1 MTQHSRNRMS
11 LPPPEGVVRPTLSPT
26 ELVAGVM
33 LAGIAIVVAIM
44 LLIMIPAAV
53 SIPVAVALFAGPV
66 WTGTAYVARR
76 WRRRTARRATQP
88 RPTSGPA
95 PSGLAGL
102 LILRVLG
109 LFATWAPRGRASP
122 GQRRA
127 PSPASQAALIS
138 ARIRDTDAG
147 SGTSI
152 SGSREDGRLRGV
164 STG

>member
-1 MTQHSRNRMS
+1 MSQHSRNRMS
-11 LPPPEGVVRPTLSPT
+11 LPPPEGMVRPTLSPT

-33 LAGIAIVVAIM
+33 LAGIAIVVAVM

-76 WRRRTARRATQP
+76 WRRRAARRAMQP
-88 RPTSGPA
+88 RRTSGQE

-109 LFATWAPRGRASP
+109 LFAAWAPRGRAWP
-122 GQRRA
+122 RHRRA
-127 PSPASQAALIS
+127 PLPAAQAAVIS
-138 ARIRDTDAG
+138 ARIRGHAPG
-147 SGTSI
+147 SGAAL
-152 SGSREDGRLRGV
+152 SGCRGDGRLRG
-164 STG
+164 

>member
-1 MTQHSRNRMS
+1 MSQHSRNRMS
-11 LPPPEGVVRPTLSPT
+11 LPPPERMVRPTLSPT

-33 LAGIAIVVAIM
+33 LAGIAIVVAVM

-76 WRRRTARRATQP
+76 WRRRTARRAMQP
-88 RPTSGPA
+88 KPRSGQSR
-95 PSGLAGL
+95 SGLAGV

-109 LFATWAPRGRASP
+109 LFAEWAPRGSAWPRH
-122 GQRRA
+122 RRV
-127 PSPASQAALIS
+127 PLPASQASNIS

-147 SGTSI
+147 SGTAI
-152 SGSREDGRLRGV
+152 SGSRADGRLRGV